1 MWLSPLVSV
10 LDVAEDIHM
19 NIKMQKFF
27 GQMLLQGLSN
37 IHVDNTICCSSLG
50 SLAQK
55 GPFVEL
61 GADI

>member
-27 GQMLLQGLSN
+27 GQRLLLGDLSN

-55 GPFVEL
+55 GLFVEL
-61 GADI
+61 S